1 MKTIKS
7 FIIIVLATLAL
18 ASCSKGNGYQNVIP
32 ADAPL
37 VTSVNM
43 ASIAEKSDF
52 ANSAV
57 SQMMQEYMGVL
68 FSSEAGKQIKTYM
81 ESPQDMGIDFR
92 EPVFM
97 FQTPNRCF
105 GLTMKMLSKGD
116 FEDFL
121 KMLQKQNIA
130 SKAKENDGVMEGT
143 LLDDICFGYDDN
155 TILLLASDE
164 GANVSKRTLAQ
175 LFKMDSDNA
184 FTRTDAYEYCFKQN
198 DKDIAFMSNMA
209 ALPKDLA
216 STVKSFVPQGVKMT
230 DVLFEASA
238 DFQNGK
244 FVLGGSLVP
253 TTNEAGEMIREAE
266 KNFHKIKGDY
276 LETAQ
281 SCFPVW
287 ASMGVNG
294 EWLLGKL
301 KQDTQIKQMLFM
313 IERGIDIEAMIRAI
327 DGDVT
332 VALPSATKFD
342 DFLLM
347 GKLKN
352 SDFLA
357 DVPEWQAGMKE
368 YGISM
373 QKMGANEYLLNAEGM
388 LLNWGV
394 NDNNLCM
401 HTRSTVTQ
409 LTFPGVKP
417 NDVIKANKDEICNSL
432 AYVCIDLQSILTPLV
447 QESSAIGISPEGIAI
462 MKVLHKFKNL
472 IVKYEPNSKI
482 EIRVELDDDK
492 ENFLKTLL
500 N

>member
-7 FIIIVLATLAL
+7 FIIILLTTLAL

-52 ANSAV
+52 VNSAV

-184 FTRTDAYEYCFKQN
+184 FTSTDAYEYCFGKNQ
-198 DKDIAFMSNMA
+198 KDIAFLAHMA

-230 DVLFEASA
+230 DVMFEASA

-253 TTNEAGEMIREAE
+253 TLREAE

-281 SCFPVW
+281 NCFPIW

-432 AYVCIDLQSILTPLV
+432 AYVCVDLQSIVTPFV
-447 QESSAIGISPEGIAI
+447 QESSAIGVSPEGIAI
-462 MKVLHKFKNL
+462 MKICSKFKNL
-472 IVKYEPNSKI
+472 IVKLEPESKI

-492 ENFLKTLL
+492 ENFLKALI

>member
-1 MKTIKS
+1 MKAIKS
-7 FIIIVLATLAL
+7 FIIIILATIVL
-18 ASCSKGNGYQNVIP
+18 ASCSKENGYQNVIP

-37 VTSVNM
+37 VASVDM
-43 ASIAEKSDF
+43 ASVAEKSDF
-52 ANSAV
+52 ANSSV
-57 SQMMQEYMGVL
+57 SKIMQQYMGVL
-68 FSSEAGKQIKTYM
+68 FSGEAGKKMKVYM
-81 ESPQDMGIDFR
+81 DSPQDMGIDFR
-92 EPVFM
+92 EPIFI

-105 GLTMKMLSKGD
+105 GVTMKMLDKGD
-116 FEDFL
+116 FEDFI

-155 TILLLASDE
+155 TILLLVSDE
-164 GANVSKRTLAQ
+164 GASVSKRTLAQ
-175 LFKMDSDNA
+175 LFKQSRNESFA
-184 FTRTDAYEYCFKQN
+184 STDIFDYCFETKE
-198 DKDIAFMSNMA
+198 KDISIYSNIA
-209 ALPKDLA
+209 ALPADLA
-216 STVKSFVPQGVKMT
+216 STVKSFIPQGVKMT
-230 DVLFEASA
+230 DVALEASA

-253 TTNEAGEMIREAE
+253 TTNEAGEMLREAE
-266 KNFHKIKGDY
+266 KNFHKINGNY

-287 ASMGVNG
+287 MCMGVNG

-327 DGDVT
+327 DGDMA
-332 VALPSATKFD
+332 VAFPSATKYDEF
-342 DFLLM
+342 M
-347 GKLKN
+347 ICGKLKN

-357 DVPEWQAGMKE
+357 DVPEWQTGMKE

-373 QKMGANEYLLNAEGM
+373 QMTGTNEYLLNAEGM
-388 LLNWGV
+388 LLFWGV
-394 NDNNLCM
+394 NDNNLYM
-401 HTRSTVTQ
+401 RTRYIAPQ

-432 AYVCIDLQSILTPLV
+432 AYAYFDLQSVITPFV
-447 QESSAIGISPEGIAI
+447 QKSSAIDISPKGIAI
-462 MKVLHKFKNL
+462 MKICSKFKNMVIKL
-472 IVKYEPNSKI
+472 EPESKI

-500 N
+500 K

>member
-68 FSSEAGKQIKTYM
+68 FSGEAGKQIKTYM

-105 GLTMKMLSKGD
+105 GLTMKMLSKSD

-184 FTRTDAYEYCFKQN
+184 FTRTDAYEYCFGKNQ
-198 DKDIAFMSNMA
+198 KDIAFLAHMA

-230 DVLFEASA
+230 DVMFEASA

-244 FVLGGSLVP
+244 FVLSGSLVP
-253 TTNEAGEMIREAE
+253 TLREAE

-281 SCFPVW
+281 NCFPIW

-332 VALPSATKFD
+332 VALPSATKYDEF
-342 DFLLM
+342 M
-347 GKLKN
+347 ICGKLKN

-357 DVPEWQAGMKE
+357 DVPEWQTGMKE

-373 QKMGANEYLLNAEGM
+373 QKTGANDYLLNAEGM

-394 NDNNLCM
+394 NDKNLYM
-401 HTRSTVTQ
+401 LTRYIAPQ
-409 LTFPGVKP
+409 LAFPGVKP

-432 AYVCIDLQSILTPLV
+432 AYVCVDLQSVVTPFV
-447 QESSAIGISPEGIAI
+447 QESSAIGVSPEGIAI
-462 MKVLHKFKNL
+462 MKICSKFKNL
-472 IVKYEPNSKI
+472 IVKLEPESKI

-500 N
+500 K

>member
-18 ASCSKGNGYQNVIP
+18 VSCSKGNGYQNVIP

-68 FSSEAGKQIKTYM
+68 FSGEAGKQIKAYM

-184 FTRTDAYEYCFKQN
+184 FTSTDAYEYCFGKNQ
-198 DKDIAFMSNMA
+198 KDIAFLAHMA

-230 DVLFEASA
+230 DVMFEASA

-253 TTNEAGEMIREAE
+253 TLREAE

-281 SCFPVW
+281 NCFPIW

-327 DGDVT
+327 DGDVAI
-332 VALPSATKFD
+332 ALPSATKYDEF
-342 DFLLM
+342 M
-347 GKLKN
+347 ICGKLKN

-357 DVPEWQAGMKE
+357 DVPEWQTGMKE

-373 QKMGANEYLLNAEGM
+373 QKTGENDYLLNAEGM

-394 NDNNLCM
+394 NDKNLYM
-401 HTRSTVTQ
+401 RTRYIAPQ
-409 LTFPGVKP
+409 LAFPGVKP

-447 QESSAIGISPEGIAI
+447 QESSAIGVSPEGIAI
-462 MKVLHKFKNL
+462 MKICSKFKNL
-472 IVKYEPNSKI
+472 IVKLEPESKV

>member
-18 ASCSKGNGYQNVIP
+18 VSCSKGNGYQNVIP

-105 GLTMKMLSKGD
+105 GLTMKMLNKGD

-184 FTRTDAYEYCFKQN
+184 FTRTDAYEYCFGKNQ
-198 DKDIAFMSNMA
+198 KDIAFLAHMA

-230 DVLFEASA
+230 DVMFEASA

-253 TTNEAGEMIREAE
+253 TLREAE

-281 SCFPVW
+281 NCFPIW

-357 DVPEWQAGMKE
+357 DVPEWQTGMKE